1 MFCISRL
8 LKERT
13 CFSVLT
19 VLLVKQLQKSIIHF
33 FLFLPNRS
41 SVSVLIYFFYYQNV
55 LELAVCDEDP
65 LTKDDMQFTVLFN
78 VARIRPGETIRETF
92 ALKSEVRTENT
103 GRD

>member
-1 MFCISRL
+1 ML
-8 LKERT
+8 LCSYCSASETAAKIYNT
-13 CFSVLT
+13 
-19 VLLVKQLQKSIIHF
+19 F